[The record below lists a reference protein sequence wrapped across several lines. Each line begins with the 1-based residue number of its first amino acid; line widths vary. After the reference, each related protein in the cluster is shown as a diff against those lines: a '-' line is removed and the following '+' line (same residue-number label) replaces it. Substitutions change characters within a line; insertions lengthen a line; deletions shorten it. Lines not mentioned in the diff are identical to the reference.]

1 MVRGD
6 VSVRDYEDAEALR
19 NAARVLRS
27 RGPEK
32 QPFSL
37 RVIVR
42 TLDRAADRIE
52 AKARAREQGQDDPD
66 ATPGS
71 GASGCAEGR

>member
-1 MVRGD
+1 MVRGG
-6 VSVRDYEDAEALR
+6 VPVRDEEDALALR
-19 NAARVLRS
+19 NAARVLRA

-42 TLDRAADRIE
+42 TLDRAATRIE
-52 AKARAREQGQDDPD
+52 EKARAREQGQDVSD
-66 ATPGS
+66 AASRRSAPG
-71 GASGCAEGR
+71 GVEG